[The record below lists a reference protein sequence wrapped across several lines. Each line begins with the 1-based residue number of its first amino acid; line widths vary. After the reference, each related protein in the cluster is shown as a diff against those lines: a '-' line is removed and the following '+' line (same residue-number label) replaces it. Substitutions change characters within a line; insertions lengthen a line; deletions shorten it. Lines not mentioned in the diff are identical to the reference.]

1 MIKGLKKLQRR
12 EEKKERAGKN
22 PEIKSKEHSSTSES
36 SSSEDVSEKRVKSR
50 KHNKEETR
58 TKPQNDTN
66 EETELREM
74 RKEKGKKSGKKTIW
88 RAKKAKQHISW
99 EDVSLPEVQYDQPR
113 KQSKLSTSEETSSSE
128 EAAEA
133 TISEESTIE
142 KMVREENEKPTN
154 GRERKMRNLLRGEE
168 GVKLVK
174 GKKLSHKQLKMLVK
188 AAAEK
193 KRKSNNPLCRDPSSM
208 DRSSLSLKFSIK
220 KKREMLYR
228 IDDIVTTKDCSANTM
243 EKEPCRIKQPNPNKK
258 VREWNN
264 FEKSL

>member
-12 EEKKERAGKN
+12 EEKKERAGLN
-22 PEIKSKEHSSTSES
+22 QEIKSKEHSSTSES

-58 TKPQNDTN
+58 TKPQNNTN
-66 EETELREM
+66 EETEPRER
-74 RKEKGKKSGKKTIW
+74 RKEKGKKSGKRTIW
-88 RAKKAKQHISW
+88 RAKKAKQHSSW

-128 EAAEA
+128 EAAETA
-133 TISEESTIE
+133 SSEESTIE

-154 GRERKMRNLLRGEE
+154 GRDRKMRSQLKAGE

-174 GKKLSHKQLKMLVK
+174 GKKLSHKQLKMLVQ

-228 IDDIVTTKDCSANTM
+228 IDDIPFKDCSANTM
-243 EKEPCRIKQPNPNKK
+243 KKEPCRMKQPNPNKK

>member
-12 EEKKERAGKN
+12 EEKKERAEQN
-22 PEIKSKEHSSTSES
+22 PEIKSKEHSPREDSTSES

-58 TKPQNDTN
+58 IKPQNNTN
-66 EETELREM
+66 EETELRER

-88 RAKKAKQHISW
+88 RAKKAKQHSSW
-99 EDVSLPEVQYDQPR
+99 EDVPLPKVQYDQPR

-174 GKKLSHKQLKMLVK
+174 GKKLSHKQLKMLVQ

-193 KRKSNNPLCRDPSSM
+193 KRKSNNPLCRDTSSM

-220 KKREMLYR
+220 KKREMLCTGLTTCR
-228 IDDIVTTKDCSANTM
+228 SNIVVQLK
-243 EKEPCRIKQPNPNKK
+243 R
-258 VREWNN
+258 RR
-264 FEKSL
+264 SLVE

>member
-12 EEKKERAGKN
+12 EEKKERAGLN
-22 PEIKSKEHSSTSES
+22 QEIKSKEHSSTSES

-58 TKPQNDTN
+58 IKPQNNTN
-66 EETELREM
+66 EETELRER

-88 RAKKAKQHISW
+88 RAKKAKQHSSW
-99 EDVSLPEVQYDQPR
+99 EDVPLPDVQYDQPR

-128 EAAEA
+128 EAAETA
-133 TISEESTIE
+133 SSEESTNE

-174 GKKLSHKQLKMLVK
+174 GKKLSHKQLKMLVQ

-193 KRKSNNPLCRDPSSM
+193 KRKSNNPLCRDTSSK

-220 KKREMLYR
+220 KKREMLCTGLTTCR
-228 IDDIVTTKDCSANTM
+228 SNIVVQLK
-243 EKEPCRIKQPNPNKK
+243 R
-258 VREWNN
+258 RR
-264 FEKSL
+264 SLVE

>member
-1 MIKGLKKLQRR
+1 MCRKRCSRMIKGLKKLQRR
-12 EEKKERAGKN
+12 EEKKEIAEQN
-22 PEIKSKEHSSTSES
+22 PEIKSKEHSPREDSTSES

-58 TKPQNDTN
+58 IKPQNNTN
-66 EETELREM
+66 EETELRER

-88 RAKKAKQHISW
+88 RAKKAKQHSSW
-99 EDVSLPEVQYDQPR
+99 EDVPLPDVQYDQPR
-113 KQSKLSTSEETSSSE
+113 KQSKLSTSEEMSSSE
-128 EAAEA
+128 EAAETA
-133 TISEESTIE
+133 SSEESTNE

-154 GRERKMRNLLRGEE
+154 GRERKMRNLLKVGEK

-174 GKKLSHKQLKMLVK
+174 GKKLSHKQLKMLVQ

-220 KKREMLYR
+220 KKREMLCTGLTTCR
-228 IDDIVTTKDCSANTM
+228 SNIVVQLK
-243 EKEPCRIKQPNPNKK
+243 R
-258 VREWNN
+258 RR
-264 FEKSL
+264 SLVE